1 MKPSW
6 TIYPVVAAVTA
17 ILLAMVVRDS
27 LGPGGAWVFFIVPLL
42 AVVAVA
48 TVFRRT
54 RRG

>member
-1 MKPSW
+1 MKPRW
-6 TIYPVVAAVTA
+6 TLYPVVAAATA

-27 LGPGGAWVFFIVPLL
+27 LGPDGAWVFFVVPLL

-48 TVFRRT
+48 MAVRRT